1 MGHES
6 YKASQE
12 TGTTTVTAVMVFF
25 SCVVSF
31 IIGALVVIVAYYCA
45 ARKKQAFGQ
54 QREQPNARSVC
65 EDVSA
70 GNMELK
76 DNEPFVN
83 VQH

>member
-1 MGHES
+1 
-6 YKASQE
+6 
-12 TGTTTVTAVMVFF
+12 MVFI

-31 IIGALVVIVAYYCA
+31 IIGALVVIMAYYCA

-54 QREQPNARSVC
+54 LREQPNARSVC
-65 EDVSA
+65 GDVSA

-76 DNEPFVN
+76 ENEAFAD